1 MSLVRQQRKHA
12 GTEHTFEK
20 VDEIGKLRYSDGTA
34 VFWCAAA
41 SLRRSACRERMEV
54 WKEGVVWI
62 ILFFIQNFSRWEIS
76 RRRFRIL

>member
-41 SLRRSACRERMEV
+41 SLRRSACSVRMEV
-54 WKEGVVWI
+54 W
-62 ILFFIQNFSRWEIS
+62 
-76 RRRFRIL
+76 